1 MKIAALMIALALAG
15 CGEYRPSA
23 AKCFSL
29 VETASPSDFVLLTD
43 PAHLVAVSD

>member
-1 MKIAALMIALALAG
+1 MKIAALLIALALAG

-29 VETASPSDFVLLTD
+29 IETASPCDFVLLTD
-43 PAHLVAVSD
+43 PAHLVVAGD

>member
-1 MKIAALMIALALAG
+1 MKIAIPLIALALAG

-29 VETASPSDFVLLTD
+29 VETALPCDFELLTD
-43 PAHLVAVSD
+43 PAHLVVAGD

>member
-1 MKIAALMIALALAG
+1 MKITVLLIALALAG

-29 VETASPSDFVLLTD
+29 VETASPCDFELLSA
-43 PAHLVAVSD
+43 PAHLVVAGD

>member
-1 MKIAALMIALALAG
+1 MKIAILLIALALAG
-15 CGEYRPSA
+15 CGEYRPSS

-29 VETASPSDFVLLTD
+29 VETTSPCSFELLTD

>member
-1 MKIAALMIALALAG
+1 MKFTILLIALTLAG

-29 VETASPSDFVLLTD
+29 IETASPCDFVLLTD

>member
-29 VETASPSDFVLLTD
+29 VETVSRCDFELLTD
-43 PAHLVAVSD
+43 PAHLVVAGD